1 MARSQRKL
9 AETTGVAK
17 TTIVNAKKSLGITS
31 KTLSEEEEQAV
42 IDKAMETVRLQ
53 QSAKQ
58 KMSKTSE
65 GYVPNV
71 RRIDQRDASS
81 ILDLLQDCEE
91 QYVRNEEL
99 IQRLQYEVS
108 QQDILMHGNSNGTLS
123 PLPQLKMIQD
133 YQKINITL
141 RNQIKEFENDI
152 GRVAKPHEAD
162 DPFE

>member
-1 MARSQRKL
+1 MAASQRKL
-9 AETTGVAK
+9 AKSVGVAK
-17 TTIVNAKKSLGITS
+17 TTIVNAKKSLGISS
-31 KTLSEEEEQAV
+31 KTLSDEEEQAV
-42 IDKAMETVRLQ
+42 IEKAMETVQLQ
-53 QSAKQ
+53 QSLKSKMTKQ
-58 KMSKTSE
+58 SK
-65 GYVPNV
+65 GFVPNV
-71 RRIDQRDASS
+71 RRIDQRAESS
-81 ILDLLQDCEE
+81 IIDMLQDCKE

-99 IQRLQYEVS
+99 IQRLQFEVS